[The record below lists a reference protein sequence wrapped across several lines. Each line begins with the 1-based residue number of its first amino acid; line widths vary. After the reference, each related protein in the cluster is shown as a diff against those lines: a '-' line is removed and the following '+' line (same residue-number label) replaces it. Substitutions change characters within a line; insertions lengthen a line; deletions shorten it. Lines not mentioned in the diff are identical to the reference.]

1 MIYFGS
7 LHVYCKQYG
16 PKSDCSFRCSLIKVH
31 TVCFHD
37 KSCLECTEY
46 MQQMLQADDIF
57 RQKYW
62 QDKGSYIQNDDIP
75 AHNFDLVFTT
85 VTV

>member
-1 MIYFGS
+1 
-7 LHVYCKQYG
+7 
-16 PKSDCSFRCSLIKVH
+16 
-31 TVCFHD
+31 
-37 KSCLECTEY
+37 